1 MREQRS
7 EGIAWSIEGGIGRI
21 VLDRPQAH
29 NAIDAACARALTRA
43 IGEVAE
49 ARPRVVLLTG
59 RGSVFCAGA
68 DIAAMTQ
75 QGDALPGYIE
85 AILSHLHPSLLRLVS
100 LPVPV
105 VTAINGS
112 AGGAGVGL
120 ALCGDFALG
129 AASMKLRTGYAAIGL
144 SPDMGAIY
152 FMGRRL
158 GAVRAKQLFITSEPV
173 DAQRCLD
180 WGIVDALAPD
190 AELAAHAEGLCQ
202 RLAAAAP
209 QSLANIKRLC
219 DGAAMRELEAHL
231 ALEQSLLIACAA
243 SADGREGVRAFVE
256 RRAPR
261 FSNG

>member
-1 MREQRS
+1 MTEHRS
-7 EGIAWSIEGGIGRI
+7 EGIAWSVAGNIGRI

-29 NAIDAACARALTRA
+29 NAIDSACALALTRA
-43 IGEVAE
+43 ITEVAQ

-75 QGDALPGYIE
+75 QGDRLSAYIDE
-85 AILSHLHPSLLRLVS
+85 ILTHLHPSLLRLAS
-100 LPVPV
+100 LPAPV

-144 SPDMGAIY
+144 SPDMGATY
-152 FMGRRL
+152 FMARRA
-158 GAVRAKQLFITSEPV
+158 GAVRAKQLFMTSDPI

-180 WGIVDALAPD
+180 WGIVDAIVPD
-190 AELAAHAEGLCQ
+190 TELAAHAEALCQ
-202 RLAAAAP
+202 RLADAAP

-219 DGAAMRELEAHL
+219 DGAALRELEAHL
-231 ALEQSLLIACAA
+231 ALEKSLLIACAA
-243 SADGREGVRAFVE
+243 SADGREGVRAFIE

-261 FSNG
+261 FSRS